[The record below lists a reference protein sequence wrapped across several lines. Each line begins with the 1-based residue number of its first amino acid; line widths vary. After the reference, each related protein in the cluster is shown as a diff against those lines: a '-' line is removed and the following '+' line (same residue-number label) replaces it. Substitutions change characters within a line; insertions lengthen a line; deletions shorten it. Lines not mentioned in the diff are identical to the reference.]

1 MKLAQKY
8 NLPMR
13 AQTQEIEAILA
24 QNGIRYAPCHIP
36 DFYDHGTVEMLL
48 KLLNRSLKEQRES
61 VEFALHPAYV
71 DQTLLELSS
80 YNIQRAKELA
90 TLMDPRVMGF
100 IQEHPIELI
109 HFGNI

>member
-1 MKLAQKY
+1 
-8 NLPMR
+8 
-13 AQTQEIEAILA
+13 
-24 QNGIRYAPCHIP
+24 
-36 DFYDHGTVEMLL
+36 MLL

-100 IQEHPIELI
+100 IQEHSIEFI